1 VNKMQI
7 YSLLLMIVPKGV
19 KTKFK
24 SMIVCSTIKVDAEK
38 ILSFILIIGLFG
50 GILVATLFIYLN
62 LLGEMQDIVK
72 GLLGFAV
79 GFAVIEALGYMFITM
94 SVNSK
99 TKQVEEALPDALQLM
114 SSNIRAGLTTDKALI
129 LAARPEFG
137 PLAGEIK
144 RVGRETMMGRELAAA
159 LIDITKRIRSD
170 HLTRTME
177 LIVSSIQSGGELAD
191 LLDQTASDLRDQ
203 QLIQKEIS
211 AGVLMYVIFIFIA
224 IGVGAPGL
232 FAVSG
237 FLVEMLVSNIN
248 VISSQMPAELSAQ
261 ATISITEVGVTSEFI
276 HMYSLIALFV
286 SSLFGGIIMGLIR
299 TGKIVDGI
307 TYIPLLLLVSMG
319 IYFVGNYLM
328 STIFGGMIGV

>member
-1 VNKMQI
+1 VNDMEV
-7 YSLLLMIVPKGV
+7 YSLLLMVVPKGV
-19 KTKFK
+19 KTKFG
-24 SMIVCSTIKVDAEK
+24 SMLVCSTIKVDVEK
-38 ILSFILIIGLFG
+38 LLSFMILIGLLSG
-50 GILVATLFIYLN
+50 VLVAELFIYFN
-62 LLGEMQDIVK
+62 LLGAMQDLIK
-72 GLLGFAV
+72 GLLGFAI
-79 GFAVIEALGYMFITM
+79 GFLVIEALCYMFISM

-159 LIDITKRIRSD
+159 LMDITKRIKSD

-191 LLDQTASDLRDQ
+191 LLDQTACDLRDQ

-237 FLVEMLVSNIN
+237 FLVKMLVSNIN
-248 VISSQMPAELSAQ
+248 IISSQMPAELSAQ

-276 HMYSLIALFV
+276 NRYSLIALTV
-286 SSLFGGIIMGLIR
+286 SSLFGGIIMGLIQ
-299 TGKIVDGI
+299 TGKTMEGI
-307 TYIPLLLLVSMG
+307 KYIPILLLVSMG
-319 IYFVGNYLM
+319 IYSIGNYLM
-328 STIFGGMIGV
+328 NTIFGGMMGV

>member
-1 VNKMQI
+1 MV
-7 YSLLLMIVPKGV
+7 VPKGV
-19 KTKFK
+19 KTRFK
-24 SMIVCSTIKVDAEK
+24 SMIVCSTIEVDAEK
-38 ILSFILIIGLFG
+38 LLSFMLLTGLFG
-50 GILVATLFIYLN
+50 AVLVAELFIYFN

-72 GLLGFAV
+72 GLLGFVV
-79 GFAVIEALGYMFITM
+79 GFVVVEALGYMFISM

-99 TKQVEEALPDALQLM
+99 TKKVEEALPDALQLM

-159 LIDITKRIRSD
+159 LMDITKRIKSD

-191 LLDQTASDLRDQ
+191 LLDQTAGDLRDQ

-224 IGVGAPGL
+224 IGVGAPAL

-237 FLVEMLVSNIN
+237 FLVKMLVSNIN
-248 VISSQMPAELSAQ
+248 IISAQMPAELSAQ
-261 ATISITEVGVTSEFI
+261 ATISITTVGVTSEFI
-276 HMYSLIALFV
+276 NMYSLIALVV

-299 TGKIVDGI
+299 TGKVMDGI
-307 TYIPLLLLVSMG
+307 TYIPILLFVSLG
-319 IYFVGNYLM
+319 IYFIGNYAM
-328 STIFGGMIGV
+328 NAIFGGMMGV

>member
-1 VNKMQI
+1 MEV
-7 YSLLLMIVPKGV
+7 YSLLLMVVPKGV
-19 KTKFK
+19 KTKFG
-24 SMIVCSTIKVDAEK
+24 SMLVCSTIKVDVEK
-38 ILSFILIIGLFG
+38 LLSFMILIGLLSG
-50 GILVATLFIYLN
+50 VLVAELFIYFN
-62 LLGEMQDIVK
+62 LLGAMQDLIK
-72 GLLGFAV
+72 GLLGFAI
-79 GFAVIEALGYMFITM
+79 GFLVIEALCYMFISM

-159 LIDITKRIRSD
+159 LMDITKRIKSD

-191 LLDQTASDLRDQ
+191 LLDQTACDLRDQ

-237 FLVEMLVSNIN
+237 FLVKMLVSNIN
-248 VISSQMPAELSAQ
+248 IISSQMPAELSAQ

-276 HMYSLIALFV
+276 NRYSLIALTV
-286 SSLFGGIIMGLIR
+286 SSLFGGIIMGLIQ
-299 TGKIVDGI
+299 TGKTMEGI
-307 TYIPLLLLVSMG
+307 KYIPILLLVSMG
-319 IYFVGNYLM
+319 IYSIGNYLM
-328 STIFGGMIGV
+328 NTIFGGMMGV

>member
-1 VNKMQI
+1 MNDMEV
-7 YSLLLMIVPKGV
+7 YSLLLMVVPKGV
-19 KTKFK
+19 KTKFG
-24 SMIVCSTIKVDAEK
+24 SMLVCSTIKVDVEK
-38 ILSFILIIGLFG
+38 LLSFMILIGLLSG
-50 GILVATLFIYLN
+50 VLVAELFIYFN
-62 LLGEMQDIVK
+62 LLGAMQDLIK
-72 GLLGFAV
+72 GLLGFAI
-79 GFAVIEALGYMFITM
+79 GFLVIEALCYMFISM

-159 LIDITKRIRSD
+159 LMDITKRIKSD

-191 LLDQTASDLRDQ
+191 LLDQTACDLRDQ

-237 FLVEMLVSNIN
+237 FLVKMLVSNIN
-248 VISSQMPAELSAQ
+248 IISSQMPAELSAQ

-276 HMYSLIALFV
+276 NRYSLIALTV
-286 SSLFGGIIMGLIR
+286 SSLFGGIIMGLIQ
-299 TGKIVDGI
+299 TGKTMEGI
-307 TYIPLLLLVSMG
+307 KYIPILLLVSMG
-319 IYFVGNYLM
+319 IYSIGNYLM
-328 STIFGGMIGV
+328 NTIFGGMMGV